1 MFSVEG
7 MIVVC
12 LAFIAYTYLLYPLAL
27 AAGARLRPQ
36 PIRQSASA
44 NSLSIVIAARN
55 EQQTIGRRIRELSRM
70 LNRTTASGEII
81 LISDGSTDRTVA
93 EARAAAPGIR
103 IIELPASAG
112 KAAAL
117 NAGVAAASSEI
128 LVFADARQTWAED
141 ALERLVENFGDPRVG
156 AASGELIV
164 ESEPGVMAG
173 VGLYWRY
180 EKWIRKNESRVGSL
194 AGVTGAICAVRRRLF
209 QPLPSQIVAEDIY
222 WPMQIAM
229 QGFRVVHDE
238 RAVAFDRLPLH
249 ARDEFR
255 RKVRTLSGNY
265 QLIQRLPS
273 ALLPWRNPAWMQ
285 LVSHKLLRLAIPWL
299 LLALMGMTWFVHDLE
314 LRRPLLAMQLAFYGL
329 AVAGAM
335 PGTGRVAA
343 AASAFALLNSA
354 AWFAFWVWLFGGST
368 KSWRAVQYPG
378 QTLAQLRAARARAEA

>member
-1 MFSVEG
+1 
-7 MIVVC
+7 
-12 LAFIAYTYLLYPLAL
+12 
-27 AAGARLRPQ
+27 
-36 PIRQSASA
+36 
-44 NSLSIVIAARN
+44 
-55 EQQTIGRRIRELSRM
+55 
-70 LNRTTASGEII
+70 
-81 LISDGSTDRTVA
+81 
-93 EARAAAPGIR
+93 
-103 IIELPASAG
+103 
-112 KAAAL
+112 
-117 NAGVAAASSEI
+117 
-128 LVFADARQTWAED
+128 
-141 ALERLVENFGDPRVG
+141 
-156 AASGELIV
+156 
-164 ESEPGVMAG
+164 MAG

-180 EKWIRKNESRVGSL
+180 EKWIRKNESRLGSL
-194 AGVTGAICAVRRRLF
+194 AGATGAICAVRRRLF

-238 RAVAFDRLPLH
+238 RAIAFDRLPPH

-299 LLALMGMTWFVHDLE
+299 LLALLGMTWFVHDLE
-314 LRRPLLAMQLAFYGL
+314 LRRALLAMQLAFYGL
-329 AVAGAM
+329 ALAGAL
-335 PGTGRVAA
+335 PGTGGLAA

-368 KSWRAVQYPG
+368 KSWRTVQYPS